1 MASENKDVLES
12 IDSSNIFDEFETG
25 ELTKEL
31 ENKKNKKD
39 MYDYLS
45 IIWSAMSTVFWFA
58 LIIAVIGFAYTH
70 YQSNEQRENS
80 SLLAPICFLFTW
92 DTPSIIDN
100 TCTSIVALNKHYEEL
115 INTTKSQQ
123 FEKINA
129 LLEEVYKIENFNK
142 SKEVIFL
149 TSQTQNKVPITEILT
164 DFDNLLYEY
173 DSSKLNQ
180 IQCKDISVNDSMIV
194 NMNCSTYTW
203 DFDRSIR
210 WMSGNEKINGTSI
223 TLATS
228 FLHYIENNS
237 DSFII
242 QDKQRT
248 FKKDPYYSDENI
260 YTSETKFE
268 LKMQYIPSNNL
279 NTK

>member
-1 MASENKDVLES
+1 MTSENKDVLES

-25 ELTKEL
+25 ELTQEL
-31 ENKKNKKD
+31 ENKKKKKD

-45 IIWSAMSTVFWFA
+45 MIGSAMSTVFWIAF
-58 LIIAVIGFAYTH
+58 IIAVIGFAYTH
-70 YQSNEQRENS
+70 YQSDEKRENS

-92 DTPSIIDN
+92 DTPSSTAN
-100 TCTSIVALNKHYEEL
+100 SCTSITALNKYYEGL
-115 INTTKSQQ
+115 ISTTQSQQ

-149 TSQTQNKVPITEILT
+149 TTQTQNKVPITEILT
-164 DFDNLLYEY
+164 DFDNLIYEY

-180 IQCKDISVNDSMIV
+180 IQCKDISVDDSMV
-194 NMNCSTYTW
+194 VTLNCSTYTG
-203 DFDRSIR
+203 DSDRSIR

-228 FLHYIENNS
+228 FLYYIENNS

-248 FKKDPYYSDENI
+248 FKKEPYYSDDNI

-279 NTK
+279 QTK